1 MTYEVFFYDGETGKK
16 TKRQV
21 QAYNV
26 TEAVTMAAKEE
37 GMDRYTFRELVC
49 EVRRAKKNG

>member
-21 QAYNV
+21 QAYNM

-49 EVRRAKKNG
+49 RVRRAKKNG